1 MEQSQQQFIKMTQ
14 SPIPRLITTLAVP
27 TIISMLTTAIYNMA
41 DTFFVSK
48 LGTSATGAVGIVFS
62 LMAIIQAIGF
72 TLGMG
77 SGSLSSRLLGQQ
89 ENQKANEAGST
100 AFFTAIAFGLL
111 LTVFGLLF
119 IDGLME
125 LLGATE
131 TILPFARDY
140 ARFILLGAP
149 VMCASFVLN
158 NLLRAEGKAVLSMV
172 GLTLGGVFNII
183 LDPIFIFLLNM
194 GIAGAAVA
202 TLLSQCISFCI
213 LLFCFLSKKTI
224 IQLHYKN
231 ISRHLKTYLTI
242 LKTGMPSFCRQGL
255 ASASTVALNVNAAV
269 YGDAAVAAM
278 SIIGRIFLF
287 MLSFMIGF
295 GQGFQ
300 PVAGYN
306 YGAKRF
312 DRVKQAYWFALK
324 VGILV
329 FTVLAAAGYFAAP
342 WAIGLFQ
349 KEDPEVMRIGI
360 YAFRVQC
367 LALPLQPLIVTS
379 NMVLQSVGKSWQ
391 ATFLS
396 AARQG
401 IFFLPLIFVMPAL
414 FGLNGVQLTQP
425 LADVFTF
432 VSCFPFMIRF
442 FRELNQKIPKQ
453 QPVS

>member
-1 MEQSQQQFIKMTQ
+1 MEQSQQQFLKMTQ
-14 SPIPRLITTLAVP
+14 SPIPKLISTLAIP
-27 TIISMLTTAIYNMA
+27 TIISMLTTSIYNMA

-89 ENQKANEAGST
+89 ENQKANEIGST

-111 LTVFGLLF
+111 LTIFGLLF
-119 IDGLME
+119 IDKLMR

-131 TILPFARDY
+131 TILPYAKDY

-149 VMCASFVLN
+149 IMCASFVLN
-158 NLLRAEGKAVLSMV
+158 NLLRAQGKAVLSMI
-172 GLTLGGVFNII
+172 GLTFGGVFNIL
-183 LDPIFIFLLNM
+183 LDPVFIFLLHM
-194 GIAGAAVA
+194 GIAGAAIA
-202 TLLSQCISFCI
+202 TLFSQCVSFCI

-224 IQLHYKN
+224 ICLHYKN
-231 ISRHLKTYLTI
+231 ISPRLQPYLSI

-255 ASASTVALNVNAAV
+255 ASASTVALNVNAAA

-278 SIIGRIFLF
+278 SITGKIFLF
-287 MLSFMIGF
+287 MMSFMIGF

-306 YGAKRF
+306 YGAKCY
-312 DRVKQAYWFALK
+312 DRVKQAYWFALR
-324 VGILV
+324 VGIFL
-329 FTVLAAAGYFAAP
+329 FTGMAAIGYFAAP

-349 KEDPEVMRIGI
+349 KGDPEVMRIGI
-360 YAFRVQC
+360 YSFRAQC
-367 LALPLQPLIVTS
+367 LALPLHPLIVTS
-379 NMVLQSVGKSWQ
+379 NMLLQSVGKSWQ

-401 IFFLPLIFVMPAL
+401 IFFLPLIFLMPAL
-414 FGLNGVQLTQP
+414 FGLTGVQLTQP
-425 LADVFTF
+425 IADIFTF
-432 VSCFPFMIRF
+432 ACCFPFIIRF
-442 FRELNQKIPKQ
+442 FGELNQKIPTA
-453 QPVS
+453 